1 MFLNSQDINSQ
12 EINIVSS
19 KNYLKLCLDMIKTG
33 KYGWIIMILKDKQY
47 HVNSKKKL
55 IMKKKLVHSWNF
67 A

>member
-12 EINIVSS
+12 EINIASS
-19 KNYLKLCLDMIKTG
+19 KNYQKLCLDMIKTG
-33 KYGWIIMILKDKQY
+33 KYGWITMILKDNQY
-47 HVNSKKKL
+47 HVNSKKNL